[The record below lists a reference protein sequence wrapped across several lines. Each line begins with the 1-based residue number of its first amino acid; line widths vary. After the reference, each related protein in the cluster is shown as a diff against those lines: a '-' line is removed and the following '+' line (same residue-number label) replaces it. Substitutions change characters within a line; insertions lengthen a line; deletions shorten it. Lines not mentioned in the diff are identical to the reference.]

1 MESKVK
7 QNQTALRGYIASMQ
21 CAIDKA
27 MRGSDAEDMYFVE
40 KLEKMA
46 NRLGYDLVTGKDNIR
61 RPYGVTLQAMI
72 TDTQQHKEAL
82 LKEMESCQDC
92 IYALEQELSKK
103 G

>member
-21 CAIDKA
+21 RAIDKA

-46 NRLGYDLVTGKDNIR
+46 NRLGYDLGKR
-61 RPYGVTLQAMI
+61 
-72 TDTQQHKEAL
+72 
-82 LKEMESCQDC
+82 
-92 IYALEQELSKK
+92 
-103 G
+103 